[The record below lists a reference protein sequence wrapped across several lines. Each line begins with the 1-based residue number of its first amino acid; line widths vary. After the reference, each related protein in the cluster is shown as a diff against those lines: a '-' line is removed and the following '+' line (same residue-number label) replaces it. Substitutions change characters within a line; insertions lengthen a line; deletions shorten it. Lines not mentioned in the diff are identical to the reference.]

1 MDLGW
6 KFIIEFV
13 TIYIII
19 IAVSVYA
26 LDRAGLE
33 FGPAYAAALLGVNV
47 IVAVLL
53 FFLFDRGRLIRG
65 AGREAEREA
74 RQRLL
79 IARREARQQALARA
93 LGEGAAPQATE
104 DDSSEGGG

>member
-13 TIYIII
+13 TIYIIV
-19 IAVSVYA
+19 IAVAIYV
-26 LDRAGLE
+26 LDRTGLE

-47 IVAVLL
+47 IVALLL

-74 RQRLL
+74 RRRLL
-79 IARREARQQALARA
+79 DARRQVREQALARA
-93 LGEGAAPQATE
+93 LGEEASPAATA
-104 DDSSEGGG
+104 DDSSEEGG

>member
-1 MDLGW
+1 
-6 KFIIEFV
+6 
-13 TIYIII
+13 
-19 IAVSVYA
+19 
-26 LDRAGLE
+26 
-33 FGPAYAAALLGVNV
+33 VNV

-79 IARREARQQALARA
+79 DARREVRRQALARA
-93 LGEGAAPQATE
+93 LGEEAAPQATA
-104 DDSSEGGG
+104 DDHSEGGG